1 VFARAHKSPEMLKI
15 NPDGL
20 VPFITVNGKSY
31 NESSAT
37 LRFLSQI
44 LRTLVDSGY
53 YPRDEFQRHSVNAML
68 DFCGTTYRPMV
79 MKRNAA
85 FFAQMFEHGGK
96 MNDDIQ
102 KQIDAGNDEV
112 YKAN

>member
-1 VFARAHKSPEMLKI
+1 
-15 NPDGL
+15 
-20 VPFITVNGKSY
+20 
-31 NESSAT
+31 
-37 LRFLSQI
+37 
-44 LRTLVDSGY
+44 
-53 YPRDEFQRHSVNAML
+53 
-68 DFCGTTYRPMV
+68 